1 MAHYA
6 ISGVWKDANGTITD
20 YAIHTANKEKN
31 TVDNPAKKYSKA
43 EAIKLLD
50 NSQNSA
56 QTLLWN
62 YTSKVWK
69 WGTDIIVVA
78 TGTNKYLRTIQ
89 DGTVQD
95 NLDHLI
101 NYTFVTNNMS

>member
-20 YAIHTANKEKN
+20 YAIHSADKEKN

-43 EAIKLLD
+43 EAIRLLD
-50 NSQNSA
+50 NTQNSA
-56 QTLLWN
+56 RTLLWN
-62 YTSKVWK
+62 YTSKNWN
-69 WGTDIIVVA
+69 WGTTVNVVGTA
-78 TGTNKYLRTIQ
+78 TDKYLRTTQ
-89 DGTVQD
+89 DGNVRD

-101 NYTFVTNNMS
+101 DYSYIAKNLS

>member
-6 ISGVWKDANGTITD
+6 ISGVWKDTNGTITD
-20 YAIHTANKEKN
+20 YAIHNTNVEKN
-31 TVDNPAKKYSKA
+31 AVDNPAKKYSKT
-43 EAIKLLD
+43 EAIKLLY

-62 YTSKVWK
+62 YKSKAWT
-69 WGTDIIVVA
+69 WGTSIIVVN

-89 DGTVQD
+89 DEIVRD

-101 NYTFVTNNMS
+101 NYTFVASTLS